1 MTTSTRTLV
10 GRLALVAGALALGVL
25 GLGAPAGAITG
36 NPTDNISDF
45 HDGVINVHKY
55 SNPGGALTPGDGTVQ
70 TVPQGAEPL
79 AGVTFNLYRVTDV
92 DLVNGNAG
100 WDMVEAVSGT
110 APVEPQLDNATTP
123 TTVTIKGGTYHLGA
137 PTTDPTAGSAVTD
150 VDGVASFGGLHPG
163 LYVVTEGADTGGN
176 HIVAKAKPFFV
187 VLPIK
192 DKNPDGKVVWGHVAD
207 VYPKNVVSTRPV
219 KTVDTPQ
226 ATGGVL
232 TWTVTQA
239 VPTYDA
245 TAPLTTFVLKDNL
258 SKAGEDTTGTVAS
271 LTLTVNG
278 TPLAKGTD
286 YTVSLDNKQLTVT
299 VTDLS
304 KLPSGATVVARYTT
318 VGQVGPYKNEVKT
331 YINDPTHE
339 VGTATTTGYLGQL
352 EVNKV
357 DKDTGVALDGATFK
371 VCDNSNGDAT
381 KDCAAIATLTTEF
394 GSGAVLNGLRVPGK
408 YALVETA
415 APAGY
420 VLDEQVRTFE
430 FTDAQSTVSAL
441 TVTFTVKNTKR
452 EVPTLP
458 VTGAAGQVL
467 MLAGGAAL
475 VAGGALLVVR
485 NRRQPKD

>member
-1 MTTSTRTLV
+1 MKTSTRTLV

-25 GLGAPAGAITG
+25 GLGAPAGAATPGFTG
-36 NPTDNISDF
+36 NVTDF
-45 HDGVINVHKY
+45 HDGEINVHKY
-55 SNPGGALTPGDGTVQ
+55 SNPGGALTPGDGTAQ
-70 TVPQGAEPL
+70 TVPGGAVPL
-79 AGVTFNLYRVTDV
+79 EGVPFNLYRVTDV
-92 DLVNGNAG
+92 DLVDGNAG
-100 WDMVEAVSGT
+100 WDVVEAVSGA
-110 APVEPQLDNATTP
+110 APVEPQLNNATTP
-123 TTVTIKGGTYHLGA
+123 TQVTINGTAHDLA
-137 PTTDPTAGSAVTD
+137 TAVTKVTD
-150 VDGVASFGGLHPG
+150 TNGLAAFGGLHPG
-163 LYVVTEGADTGGN
+163 LYVVTEGADTGDN

-192 DKNPDGKVVWGHVAD
+192 DKDTAGKVVWGHVAH
-207 VYPKNVVSTRPV
+207 VYPKNVVSTGPV

-245 TAPLTTFVLKDNL
+245 TAPLTSFVLKDNL
-258 SKAGEDTTGTVAS
+258 IKAGDDTAGTVAS

-278 TPLAKGTD
+278 TSLVKDTD
-286 YTVSLDNKQLTVT
+286 YTVALDTATKVLTVT

-304 KLPSGATVVARYTT
+304 KLPSGATVVAQYTT
-318 VGQVGPYKNEVKT
+318 VGQVGPFTNEVKT

-339 VGTATTTGYLGQL
+339 VGTATTTGYLGRL

-371 VCDNSNGDAT
+371 VCDNTNGDAT
-381 KDCAAIATLTTEF
+381 KDCAAIATLTTEY

-430 FTDAQSTVSAL
+430 FTGAQNTVNDL
-441 TVTFTVKNTKR
+441 TVTLKVDNTKR
-452 EVPTLP
+452 KVPTLP